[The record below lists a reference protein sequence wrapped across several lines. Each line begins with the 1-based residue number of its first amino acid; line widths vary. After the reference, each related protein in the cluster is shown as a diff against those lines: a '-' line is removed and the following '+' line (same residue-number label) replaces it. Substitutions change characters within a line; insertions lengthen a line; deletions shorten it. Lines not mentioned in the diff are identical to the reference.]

1 VLKTD
6 ELSEVKEQFLASLN
20 HELRTPLSGI
30 LGMTDLLLETS
41 LSEEQ
46 KEYVGSARVCAEN
59 LLEILN
65 VTLEFSALSGNRIK
79 LEETEFSL
87 RETLEGVMSE
97 FAFKAEAKGIKLIHN
112 LDQNLPYAVLADAV
126 RLRQMLRH
134 LVANG
139 VKFTNQGEVEISAWA
154 SAVEPNSALIAIRIR
169 DTGIG
174 IAPNQLGSIFEC
186 FRQVETGLAR
196 SYPGLGLGLAVVQ
209 KLAVLLNA
217 SLSVASDVGQGST
230 FTVNLPLRI
239 APDPGLRI
247 ADPKAIR
254 GRVLVVEDN
263 PIAQTIASHAL
274 RRQSF
279 EVECAGD
286 GAAAIEAAASSSF
299 DLILM
304 DLQMPG
310 VDGFQATERIRNLP
324 GYAEVPIIALTA
336 NCSADYQERCV
347 IYGMQGFL
355 AKPVRTRQLVQTVER
370 FLEAVPR

>member
-174 IAPNQLGSIFEC
+174 IPPNQLGSIFEC
-186 FRQVETGLAR
+186 FRQLETGLAR
-196 SYPGLGLGLAVVQ
+196 NYPGLGLGLAVVQ

-217 SLSVASDVGQGST
+217 SVSVASDVGQGST

-247 ADPKAIR
+247 SDPKAMR

-286 GAAAIEAAASSSF
+286 GAAAVEAAASSSF

>member
-1 VLKTD
+1 MLKTD

-41 LSEEQ
+41 LTEEQ
-46 KEYVGSARVCAEN
+46 KDYVGAARVCAEN

-65 VTLEFSALSGNRIK
+65 VTLEFSALSANHIQ

-87 RETLEGVMSE
+87 QDTLAGVLSE
-97 FAFKAEAKGIKLIHN
+97 FTFKAQAKSLKLIHN
-112 LDQNLPYAVLADAV
+112 FDKNLPSAVVADPL
-126 RLRQMLRH
+126 RLRQMLSH
-134 LVANG
+134 LVANA
-139 VKFTNQGEVEISAWA
+139 VKFTNQGEVEISAWPGPT
-154 SAVEPNSALIAIRIR
+154 EDNSVPVTIQIR

-174 IAPNQLGSIFEC
+174 IAPNQLGAIFEC
-186 FRQVETGLAR
+186 FRQLETGLAR
-196 SYPGLGLGLAVVQ
+196 NYPGLGLGLAVVQ
-209 KLAVLLNA
+209 KLAVLLGA
-217 SLSVASDVGQGST
+217 SLTVTSQVGQGST
-230 FTVNLPLRI
+230 FTIHLPVRLPIDLGPRI
-239 APDPGLRI
+239 V
-247 ADPKAIR
+247 KTMK

-286 GAAAIEAAASSSF
+286 GAAAVEAATKCSF

-310 VDGFQATERIRNLP
+310 VDGFQATERIRSLP
-324 GYAEVPIIALTA
+324 GYSEIPIIALTA
-336 NCSADYQERCV
+336 NCSIDYQERCV
-347 IYGMQGFL
+347 NSGMQGFL
-355 AKPVRTRQLVQTVER
+355 AKPVRTRELVQTVER